1 MAKFIE
7 VIPLDRGKEQAKM
20 LINAEKIDY
29 VQQIGILGSLIY
41 LNDIPVTEFMEK
53 PVFKNP
59 LHVKKSIMSI
69 ADAIATKEV
78 TDE

>member
-20 LINAEKIDY
+20 LIDY

>member
-7 VIPLDRGKEQAKM
+7 VIPIDGGKEQAKM

-29 VQQIGILGSLIY
+29 VQQVGILGSLIF
-41 LNDIPVTEFMEK
+41 LNDVPCSEFMEK
-53 PVFKNP
+53 PLFKNP

-69 ADAIATKEV
+69 ADVIAADEV
-78 TDE
+78 ERC

>member
-1 MAKFIE
+1 MAKFID
-7 VIPLDRGKEQAKM
+7 VIPLDGGKEQARM
-20 LINAEKIDY
+20 LINTEKIDY

-41 LNDIPVTEFMEK
+41 LNDVPSHRIYEK

-69 ADAIATKEV
+69 ADVIAADEV
-78 TDE
+78 ERC

>member
-7 VIPLDRGKEQAKM
+7 VIPLDGGKEQVKM

-41 LNDIPVTEFMEK
+41 LNDIPVTKFMEK

-59 LHVKKSIMSI
+59 LYVKKSIMSI